1 MFGGLNVWFHQNE
14 DYNSWAYSAL
24 FSELAADSSTIVF
37 SWNGLQATFLTLQ
50 TAIISKNCDTK
61 WRYGKLSNTTNF
73 ILLRCSNY
81 QFETK

>member
-37 SWNGLQATFLTLQ
+37 SWNGLQANFSPYKRLSYRKIVIQNEGMANYLIQ
-50 TAIISKNCDTK
+50 QISF
-61 WRYGKLSNTTNF
+61 S
-73 ILLRCSNY
+73 
-81 QFETK
+81 